1 MKYFKSQ
8 KGALT
13 FGGLVFL
20 IIVVASGYVGIKMGM
35 PLFTNW
41 QVKEIFRN
49 EVERI
54 KVDTEPVVR
63 EVVLKRLEEHGVKL
77 LPDKDFEDGLRI
89 FQEDEY
95 NETGPYIMEAS
106 YTIDVDFIGGH
117 RYTYKFSPRKVAK
130 K

>member
-13 FGGLVFL
+13 FGGLIFL
-20 IIVVASGYVGIKMGM
+20 IVVLVASYAGIKMAL
-35 PLFTNW
+35 PLVTNW

-54 KVDTEPVVR
+54 KVDGEPKIR
-63 EVVLKRLEEHGVKL
+63 EVVLARLKEKGVKL
-77 LPDKDFEDGLRI
+77 LEDENYDDGLRV
-89 FQEDEY
+89 FREDEE
-95 NETGPYIMEAS
+95 NETGPYVMEGS
-106 YTIDVDFIGGH
+106 YIIDVDFIGGH
-117 RYTYKFSPRKVAK
+117 RYTYRFNPKKIAK